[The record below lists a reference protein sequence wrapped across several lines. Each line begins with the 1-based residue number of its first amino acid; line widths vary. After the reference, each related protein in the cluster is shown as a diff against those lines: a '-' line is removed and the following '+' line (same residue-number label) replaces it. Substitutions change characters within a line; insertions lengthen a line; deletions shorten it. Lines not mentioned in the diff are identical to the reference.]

1 MRYDLVLFDN
11 DGVLV
16 DSEPLSNTLL
26 AAYLTELGHPTS
38 YEDSFARL
46 HGRRPAPGARP
57 RGGTDRQRL
66 PEDFDDV
73 FHARVF
79 AAFERELRP
88 VAGVDAVLGKLAA
101 DGVPYCVA
109 SSGSHERIR
118 VGHRAAGLDRWFEES
133 RIFSSQDVG
142 RGKPAPDLF
151 LYAAERM
158 GVPVERCA
166 VVEDSPLG
174 VRAAVAAGMDVYGF
188 TAMTPPER
196 LAGATR
202 LFGEMGSCSTC
213 CDEAGGDRVHGRGT
227 DICHAELGTNV
238 SIGGGGPDAKLYP

>member
-1 MRYDLVLFDN
+1 MRYDLVVFDN

-16 DSEPLSNTLL
+16 DSEPISNRLL

-38 YEDSFARL
+38 YEDSLRDYMGAAL
-46 HGRRPAPGARP
+46 HRVHDLVA
-57 RGGTDRQRL
+57 DRTGQRL
-66 PEDFDDV
+66 PDDFDDV

-79 AAFERELRP
+79 AAFERELKP
-88 VAGVDAVLGKLAA
+88 VSGAVEVLEKLAA

-118 VGHRAAGLDRWFEES
+118 VGHRTTGLDRWFEDS

-158 GVPVERCA
+158 GVAPERCV

-188 TAMTPPER
+188 TAMTPPEK
-196 LAGATR
+196 LAGAGQ
-202 LFGEMGSCSTC
+202 LFSDMREL
-213 CDEAGGDRVHGRGT
+213 T
-227 DICHAELGTNV
+227 DLLI
-238 SIGGGGPDAKLYP
+238 

>member
-1 MRYDLVLFDN
+1 MRHDLILFDN

-16 DSEPLSNTLL
+16 DSEPISNRLL

-38 YEDSFARL
+38 YEDSLRDYMGAAMHRVHDL
-46 HGRRPAPGARP
+46 VLERTGR
-57 RGGTDRQRL
+57 RL

-79 AAFERELRP
+79 AAFERELKP
-88 VAGVDAVLGKLAA
+88 VPGVAEVLEKLTA

-118 VGHRAAGLDRWFEES
+118 VGHRTTGLDRWFDDA

-158 GVPVERCA
+158 GVAPEKCLVI
-166 VVEDSPLG
+166 EDSPLG
-174 VRAAVAAGMDVYGF
+174 VQAALAAGMEVYGF
-188 TAMTPPER
+188 TAMTPAHR
-196 LAGATR
+196 LAGVGQ
-202 LFGEMGSCSTC
+202 LFSDMGQLV
-213 CDEAGGDRVHGRGT
+213 DL
-227 DICHAELGTNV
+227 LGQ
-238 SIGGGGPDAKLYP
+238 SSA

>member
-1 MRYDLVLFDN
+1 MRYDLVIFDN

-16 DSEPLSNTLL
+16 DSEPISNRLL

-38 YEDSFARL
+38 YEESIRDYMGSAMHRIHEL
-46 HGRRPAPGARP
+46 VLERTG
-57 RGGTDRQRL
+57 QRL
-66 PEDFDDV
+66 PENFDDV

-79 AAFERELRP
+79 AAFEQELVA
-88 VAGVDAVLGKLAA
+88 VAGASGVLEKLAA

-118 VGHRAAGLDRWFEES
+118 VGHRTTGLDRWFDEG

-158 GVPVERCA
+158 GVAPQRCV

-174 VRAAVAAGMDVYGF
+174 VQAAVAAGMDVYGF
-188 TAMTPPER
+188 TAMTPAEK
-196 LAGATR
+196 LAGAGR
-202 LFGEMGSCSTC
+202 LFSDMGELA
-213 CDEAGGDRVHGRGT
+213 DLLV
-227 DICHAELGTNV
+227 
-238 SIGGGGPDAKLYP
+238 

>member
-1 MRYDLVLFDN
+1 MRYELVIFDN

-16 DSEPLSNTLL
+16 DSEPISNRLL

-38 YEDSFARL
+38 YEESIRDYMGSAMHRIHEL
-46 HGRRPAPGARP
+46 VLEQTG
-57 RGGTDRQRL
+57 QRL
-66 PEDFDDV
+66 PENFDDV

-79 AAFERELRP
+79 AAFEQEL
-88 VAGVDAVLGKLAA
+88 VAVDGASDVLEKLAA

-118 VGHRAAGLDRWFEES
+118 VGHRTTGLDRWFDDG

-158 GVPVERCA
+158 GVAPERCV

-188 TAMTPPER
+188 TAMTPAEK
-196 LAGATR
+196 LAGAGR
-202 LFGEMGSCSTC
+202 LFSDMGELA
-213 CDEAGGDRVHGRGT
+213 DLLV
-227 DICHAELGTNV
+227 
-238 SIGGGGPDAKLYP
+238 

>member
-1 MRYDLVLFDN
+1 MRYDLVIFDN

-16 DSEPLSNTLL
+16 DSEPLSNRLL
-26 AAYLTELGHPTS
+26 AGYLTELGHPTS
-38 YEDSFARL
+38 YEESIRDYMGSAMHRVHDL
-46 HGRRPAPGARP
+46 VLERTGR
-57 RGGTDRQRL
+57 RL
-66 PEDFDDV
+66 PEDFDEV

-88 VAGVDAVLGKLAA
+88 VPGVTDVLEKLAA

-118 VGHRAAGLDRWFEES
+118 VGHRTTGLDRWFTDE
-133 RIFSSQDVG
+133 RIFSSEDVG

-158 GVPVERCA
+158 GVAPGRCV

-174 VRAAVAAGMDVYGF
+174 VQAAVAAGMDVYGF

-196 LAGATR
+196 LADAGR
-202 LFGEMGSCSTC
+202 LFADMGEL
-213 CDEAGGDRVHGRGT
+213 AGLLV
-227 DICHAELGTNV
+227 
-238 SIGGGGPDAKLYP
+238 

>member
-1 MRYDLVLFDN
+1 L
-11 DGVLV
+11 
-16 DSEPLSNTLL
+16 
-26 AAYLTELGHPTS
+26 
-38 YEDSFARL
+38 
-46 HGRRPAPGARP
+46 
-57 RGGTDRQRL
+57 Q
-66 PEDFDDV
+66 
-73 FHARVF
+73 
-79 AAFERELRP
+79 P
-88 VAGVDAVLGKLAA
+88 VAGAADVLEKLAA

-118 VGHRAAGLDRWFEES
+118 VGHRAAGLDRFFDEG

-196 LAGATR
+196 LVGATR
-202 LFGEMGSCSTC
+202 LFGEMGELLDLLRQARDDQPRRS
-213 CDEAGGDRVHGRGT
+213 GG
-227 DICHAELGTNV
+227 
-238 SIGGGGPDAKLYP
+238 

>member
-1 MRYDLVLFDN
+1 MRYDLVIFDN

-16 DSEPLSNTLL
+16 DSEPISNRLL

-38 YEDSFARL
+38 YEDSIRDYMGSAMHRVHDL
-46 HGRRPAPGARP
+46 VQERTG
-57 RGGTDRQRL
+57 QRL
-66 PEDFDDV
+66 PDDFDDV

-79 AAFERELRP
+79 AAFEEELKP
-88 VAGVDAVLGKLAA
+88 VAGVAQVLEQLAA

-118 VGHRAAGLDRWFEES
+118 VGHRTTGLDRWFDES

-158 GVPVERCA
+158 GVAPGRCA

-188 TAMTPPER
+188 TAMTSAER
-196 LAGATR
+196 LQGATQ
-202 LFGEMGSCSTC
+202 LFTDMGQLA
-213 CDEAGGDRVHGRGT
+213 DLLE
-227 DICHAELGTNV
+227 
-238 SIGGGGPDAKLYP
+238 

>member
-1 MRYDLVLFDN
+1 MRYDLVIFDN

-16 DSEPLSNTLL
+16 DSEPISNRLL

-38 YEDSFARL
+38 YEESIRDYMGSAMHRIHEL
-46 HGRRPAPGARP
+46 VLQRTG
-57 RGGTDRQRL
+57 QRL
-66 PEDFDDV
+66 PESFDDV

-79 AAFERELRP
+79 AAFEQELVA
-88 VAGVDAVLGKLAA
+88 VAGASGVLEKLAA

-118 VGHRAAGLDRWFEES
+118 VGHRTTGLDQWFDEE

-158 GVPVERCA
+158 GVSPKRCV

-174 VRAAVAAGMDVYGF
+174 VQAAVAAGMDVYGF
-188 TAMTPPER
+188 TAMTPAEK
-196 LAGATR
+196 LAGASR
-202 LFGEMGSCSTC
+202 LFSDMGELA
-213 CDEAGGDRVHGRGT
+213 DLLV
-227 DICHAELGTNV
+227 
-238 SIGGGGPDAKLYP
+238 